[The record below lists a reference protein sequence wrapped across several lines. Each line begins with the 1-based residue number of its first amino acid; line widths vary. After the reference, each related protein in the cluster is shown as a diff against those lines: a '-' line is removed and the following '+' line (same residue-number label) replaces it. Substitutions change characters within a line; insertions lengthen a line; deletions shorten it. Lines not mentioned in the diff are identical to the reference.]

1 MSASILSHPDPS
13 GVRLALAIVL
23 FLVAANVPYAWL
35 IANFGY
41 DDILREPAA
50 RILEAFS
57 DGGAALVL
65 AWLAF
70 SVGALLFIP
79 VALEF
84 RRMLA
89 GQGVDGG
96 AAAILGIGSA
106 IAQATGLLRWVLV
119 VPSLA
124 AAYVQPGASDSAREA
139 IVVAFDVVHRFGGM
153 IVGELLGQLLL
164 AAWTALTA
172 GRCGRPRSCR
182 SGCWHAVPRRCRCG
196 CSDSPNSSTTC
207 CLRSP
212 RSRRRPPRS
221 CSGKPGWL
229 PVAVTM
235 FRRALPGHARGAA
248 VSRAC

>member
-1 MSASILSHPDPS
+1 MSASNLSHPVPS

-139 IVVAFDVVHRFGGM
+139 IEVAFDVVHRFGGM

-164 AAWTALTA
+164 AAWTALTVRA
-172 GRCGRPRSCR
+172 LWKTAQLPKWLLACG
-182 SGCWHAVPRRCRCG
+182 AVTVP
-196 CSDSPNSSTTC
+196 
-207 CLRSP
+207 L
-212 RSRRRPPRS
+212 
-221 CSGKPGWL
+221 WL
-229 PVAVTM
+229 LGLTELLHDVLPSLAAIEATPAAFMLWEAWLAAVAVTM